1 MAKNLNSLIRL
12 HQWIVD
18 EKRRKLGDLLKMV
31 QDLEARAK
39 RLEEE
44 LIEEQKIA
52 RNAPEQAGLTYGG
65 YAKVV
70 IDRRERLALS
80 IAGVEKQIAVARE
93 ELNEAYRDLKKY
105 EVAQDIRD
113 RREAEEA
120 ARKDQ
125 IILDDIGLQ
134 GFRQRSRA

>member
-44 LIEEQKIA
+44 LIEEQNIA
-52 RNAPEQAGLTYGG
+52 RGAPEQAGLTYGG
-65 YAKVV
+65 YAKAV

-80 IAGVEKQIAVARE
+80 IAGVEKQIALARE

-105 EVAQDIRD
+105 EVAQDIRG
-113 RREAEEA
+113 RREAEET

-125 IILDDIGLQ
+125 IVLDEIGLQ
-134 GFRQRSRA
+134 SFRQRNRA

>member
-44 LIEEQKIA
+44 LIEEQNIA
-52 RNAPEQAGLTYGG
+52 RGAPEQAGLTYGV

-80 IAGVEKQIAVARE
+80 IAGVEKQIALARE

-105 EVAQDIRD
+105 EVAQDIRG
-113 RREAEEA
+113 RREAEET

-125 IILDDIGLQ
+125 IVLDEIGLQ
-134 GFRQRSRA
+134 SFRQRNRA